1 MSIRQDLE
9 KLKDKEAF
17 SLHMPGH
24 KGVRMKTDSTEL
36 SLTDNL
42 LHPRGSIKELG
53 ESIAHIYDVKDAYIG
68 TNGSTG
74 LLMSSLLYAGKG
86 KKVLLPRGSHQSIYK
101 GIIDQGQ
108 EPIYLRNKIDS
119 LDISRPTTAA
129 DYLEHMG
136 KIDIAIF
143 NNPTYE
149 GYMED
154 YALLK
159 PFLKDKLSILDG
171 AHGSHLYYIHNQT
184 NNWMSLQIHSF
195 HKTLGAMN
203 QGAVVLSNLD
213 DDFREYANF
222 YQTSSPSFPILLSIE
237 DSIREMM
244 KMKIEDRLKRI
255 EILKNEI
262 RQIRGFSVIEN
273 DDPLKLLLTIDKN
286 VSVRMVVDWLE
297 EKRGVFF
304 ELSTDKYLLGILSFY
319 DTPGNYDWFLKS
331 LKMASRHFKMNNSF
345 VGDGFNAGDS
355 FVNEQYIPIMKLLPG
370 EAFFGEKKAVSIR
383 ASKGLVSGVFYSP
396 YPPGA
401 PLLVPGE
408 IIDDYVIEKML
419 TWKGDYTGCSEIK
432 DDIIFVIK

>member
-1 MSIRQDLE
+1 MSIKQDLD
-9 KLKDKEAF
+9 KLKKKEAF

-24 KGVRMKTDSTEL
+24 KGTRLKTDSTEL

-42 LHPRGSIKELG
+42 LHPSGSIKELG
-53 ESIAHIYDVKDAYIG
+53 KSIAHIYDVKDAYIG

-74 LLMSSLLYAGKG
+74 FLMSSLLYAGKG

-108 EPIYLRNKIDS
+108 EPIYLKNKIDN
-119 LDISRPTTAA
+119 LDIARPIPAK
-129 DYLEHMG
+129 DYLKQIG
-136 KIDIAIF
+136 KGDVAIF

-159 PFLKDKLSILDG
+159 PFLKDKVSILDG
-171 AHGSHLYYIHNQT
+171 AHGSHLYYIKNQT
-184 NNWMSLQIHSF
+184 NNWMNLQIHSF

-203 QGAVVLSNLD
+203 QGAVILSNLED
-213 DDFREYANF
+213 NFREYANF
-222 YQTSSPSFPILLSIE
+222 YQTSSPSFPIMLSIE
-237 DSIREMM
+237 DSIKEMM
-244 KMKIEDRLKRI
+244 TIKVDKRLA
-255 EILKNEI
+255 EIAYLKKEI
-262 RQIRGFSVIEN
+262 NKIRGFFVIEN
-273 DDPLKLLLTIDKN
+273 DDPLKLLLTIDEN
-286 VSVRMVVDWLE
+286 VGVKIVVDWLE

-331 LKMASRHFKMNNSF
+331 LKLASRHFKMNDDF
-345 VGDGFNAGDS
+345 VGDGD
-355 FVNEQYIPIMKLLPG
+355 VNEQHIPTMKILPG
-370 EAFFGEKKAVSIR
+370 EAFFSEKKAVSIR
-383 ASKGLVSGVFYSP
+383 ESKGLISGVLYSL

-408 IIDDYVIEKML
+408 IIDDYVIEKIL

>member
-9 KLKDKEAF
+9 KLKKKEAF

-24 KGVRMKTDSTEL
+24 KGSRLPSDTTEL
-36 SLTDNL
+36 RLTDNL
-42 LHPRGSIKELG
+42 HHPCGSIKELG
-53 ESIAHIYDVKDAYIG
+53 KSIAHIYDVKDAYIG
-68 TNGSTG
+68 TNGSSG

-86 KKVLLPRGSHQSIYK
+86 KKVIMPRGSHQSIYK
-101 GIIDQGQ
+101 GIIDNGQ
-108 EPIYLRNKIDS
+108 EPIYLKNKIDN
-119 LDISRPTTAA
+119 LGIARPVPAA
-129 DYLEHMG
+129 AYLAHMG
-136 KIDIAIF
+136 KVDTAIF

-159 PFLKDKLSILDG
+159 PFLKDKISILDG
-171 AHGSHLYYIHNQT
+171 AHGSHLYYIHNST

-203 QGAVVLSNLD
+203 QGAVILSNLE

-255 EILKNEI
+255 QILKKEI
-262 RQIRGFSVIEN
+262 SQIKGFLVIDN
-273 DDPLKLLLTIDKN
+273 DDPFKLLLTIDKN
-286 VSVRMVVDWLE
+286 IEVGVLVDWLE
-297 EKRGVFF
+297 EKRGIFL
-304 ELSTDKYLLGILSFY
+304 ELSTDKYLLGILGFY
-319 DTPGNYDWFLKS
+319 DTPGNYDWLIKS
-331 LKMASRHFKMNNSF
+331 LKMASRHFNMSDDS
-345 VGDGFNAGDS
+345 VGDEVID
-355 FVNEQYIPIMKLLPG
+355 EQHIPEMKILPG
-370 EAFFGEKKAVSIR
+370 EAFFREKKPVNISE
-383 ASKGLVSGVFYSP
+383 SKGLVSGVLYSP

-408 IIDDYVIEKML
+408 IIDDIVINRML
-419 TWKGDYTGCSEIK
+419 NWKGDYTGCSEIK
-432 DDIIFVIK
+432 DGIIFVIK

>member
-1 MSIRQDLE
+1 MSIRQDLD
-9 KLKDKEAF
+9 KLNKKEAF

-24 KGVRMKTDSTEL
+24 KGVRLKTDTTEI

-42 LHPRGSIKELG
+42 LHPCGSIKEL
-53 ESIAHIYDVKDAYIG
+53 EKSIAHIYDVKKAYIG

-86 KKVLLPRGSHQSIYK
+86 KKVLLPRSSHQSIYK

-119 LDISRPTTAA
+119 LGIARPIPAK

-136 KIDIAIF
+136 KIDTAIF

-203 QGAVVLSNLD
+203 QGAVMLSNLE

-222 YQTSSPSFPILLSIE
+222 YQTTSPSFPILLSIE

-244 KMKIEDRLKRI
+244 TTKVDKRLS
-255 EILKNEI
+255 EIDHLKKEI
-262 RQIRGFSVIEN
+262 SKIRGFHVIDN
-273 DDPLKLLLTIDKN
+273 DDPLKILLIIDKN
-286 VSVRMVVDWLE
+286 ISVKVVVEWLE

-319 DTPGNYDWFLKS
+319 DTQGNYDWFLKS
-331 LKMASRHFKMNNSF
+331 LKMASRNFKMSNDF
-345 VGDGFNAGDS
+345 VCDKDAYAG
-355 FVNEQYIPIMKLLPG
+355 VGVEEQYIPTMKLLPG

-383 ASKGLVSGVFYSP
+383 ESKGFVSGVLYSH

-408 IIDDYVIEKML
+408 IIDDYVIENML
-419 TWKGDYTGCSEIK
+419 NWKGDYTGCDEIK

>member
-1 MSIRQDLE
+1 MSIRQDLD
-9 KLKDKEAF
+9 KLKKKEAF

-24 KGVRMKTDSTEL
+24 KGLRLPTDTTEL
-36 SLTDNL
+36 SFTDNL
-42 LHPRGSIKELG
+42 LNPIGSIKEL
-53 ESIAHIYDVKDAYIG
+53 EKAIAHIYDVKRTYIG

-108 EPIYLRNKIDS
+108 EPIYLKNDIDN
-119 LDISRPTTAA
+119 LGIARPIPAK
-129 DYLEHMG
+129 DYLENIG
-136 KIDIAIF
+136 KVDTAVF

-203 QGAVVLSNLD
+203 QGAVILSNID

-255 EILKNEI
+255 EILKKEI
-262 RQIRGFSVIEN
+262 SLIKGFLVIEN
-273 DDPLKLLLTIDKN
+273 DDPLKLLITVDRNIELGA
-286 VSVRMVVDWLE
+286 VVDWLE

-319 DTPGNYDWFLKS
+319 DTSGNYDWFLKS
-331 LKMASRHFKMNNSF
+331 LKMASNNFKMSDDF
-345 VGDGFNAGDS
+345 VGTGDGS
-355 FVNEQYIPIMKLLPG
+355 VEEQHIPEMKILPG
-370 EAFFGEKKAVSIR
+370 EAFFLEKKAVSISE
-383 ASKGLVSGVFYSP
+383 SKGSISGVLYSP

-419 TWKGDYTGCSEIK
+419 NWNGDYTGCSEIK

>member
-1 MSIRQDLE
+1 MSIRKDMD
-9 KLKDKEAF
+9 KLKKKETF

-24 KGVRMKTDSTEL
+24 KGLRLPTDTTEL
-36 SLTDNL
+36 KCTDNL
-42 LHPRGSIKELG
+42 LNPSGSIKEL
-53 ESIAHIYDVKDAYIG
+53 EEAISHIYDVKKAYVG

-86 KKVLLPRGSHQSIYK
+86 KKIILPRGTHQSIYK

-108 EPIYLRNKIDS
+108 EPIYLKNKIDN
-119 LDISRPTTAA
+119 LGIARPIQAK
-129 DYLEHMG
+129 DYLEQIG
-136 KIDIAIF
+136 KGEVAIF

-159 PFLKDKLSILDG
+159 PLLKDKTSILDG
-171 AHGSHLYYIHNQT
+171 AHGSHLYYIHNST
-184 NNWMSLQIHSF
+184 NNWMSLQIHSL

-203 QGAVVLSNLD
+203 QGAVILSNLD
-213 DDFREYANF
+213 VDFREYANF

-255 EILKNEI
+255 QILKKNI
-262 RQIRGFSVIEN
+262 SQIKGFLVIDN

-286 VSVRMVVDWLE
+286 VDIGVLVDWLE

-304 ELSTDKYLLGILSFY
+304 ELSTDKYLLGILGFY
-319 DTPGNYDWFLKS
+319 DTPGNYEWFLKS
-331 LKMASRHFKMNNSF
+331 LKLSSRHFNMSDEF
-345 VGDGFNAGDS
+345 ICDEDGYDEVS
-355 FVNEQYIPIMKLLPG
+355 VEEQHIPEMKILPG
-370 EAFFGEKKAVSIR
+370 EAFFREKKAVSISESR
-383 ASKGLVSGVFYSP
+383 GLVSGVLYSP

-408 IIDDYVIEKML
+408 IIDDLVIEKML
-419 TWKGDYTGCSEIK
+419 DYKGDYTGCSEIK
-432 DDIIFVIK
+432 DGIIFVIK

>member
-9 KLKDKEAF
+9 ELKKKERF

-24 KGVRMKTDSTEL
+24 KGARLTNDTTEL

-42 LHPRGSIKELG
+42 LHPSGSIKEL
-53 ESIAHIYDVKDAYIG
+53 EKAIAHIYDVNNAYIG
-68 TNGSTG
+68 TNGSTC
-74 LLMSSLLYAGKG
+74 LLMSSLLYGGKG
-86 KKVLLPRGSHQSIYK
+86 KKILLPRGSHQSIYK

-108 EPIYLRNKIDS
+108 EPIYLKNRIDN
-119 LDISRPTTAA
+119 LGIARPIPAK
-129 DYLEHMG
+129 DYLSEIG
-136 KIDIAIF
+136 NCEVAIF

-171 AHGSHLYYIHNQT
+171 AHGSHLYYIHNST
-184 NNWMSLQIHSF
+184 NNWMNLQIHSF

-203 QGAVVLSNLD
+203 QGAVLLSNLEED
-213 DDFREYANF
+213 VREYANF

-244 KMKIEDRLKRI
+244 KIKIDERLKRI
-255 EILKNEI
+255 ELLKKEI
-262 RQIRGFSVIEN
+262 GQVKGFKVMEN

-286 VSVRMVVDWLE
+286 IDIEIVVRWLE
-297 EKRGVFF
+297 EKKGIFL
-304 ELSTDKYLLGILSFY
+304 ELSTDKYLLGILGFY
-319 DTPGNYDWFLKS
+319 DTPGNYDWLLKS
-331 LKMASRHFKMNNSF
+331 LKMASRHFNMSDEF
-345 VGDGFNAGDS
+345 VGDEVVD
-355 FVNEQYIPIMKLLPG
+355 EQHIPEMKILPG
-370 EAFFGEKKAVSIR
+370 EAFFREKKAVSISE
-383 ASKGLVSGVFYSP
+383 SKGLVSGILYSP
-396 YPPGA
+396 YPPGS

-408 IIDDYVIEKML
+408 VIDDYVIEKML
-419 TWKGDYTGCSEIK
+419 KRNGDYTGCSEIK